1 MPDPREKFTEIYF
14 IILMV
19 FAFIMIS
26 FASNKPRVKENA
38 QQASSSRAAEIIA
51 TSGQAPIQNLGG
63 FAQFLGGTAFS
74 STSTLAASD
83 IDSAVSNATLD
94 PELVLVLKRLSKR
107 DPITKL
113 KALEEFESYL
123 KSKERNE
130 NELTGILD
138 LWTKLFVKLEIDVD
152 RRIRYATYSYV
163 ARVANESFQ
172 EEILSYITNIIL
184 YKTPETLSDPR
195 FTSKEDMVSKYL
207 GVVASSYYSLAH
219 IISQLKEDELG
230 KSAQQ
235 YDNLYSENNDDDDNF
250 ENKNDDYDFKSNDN
264 DNDFEDENVSS
275 IPLQS
280 EIQNSKQYNCNDKKF
295 NFSGKAGSYFQIIHI
310 FYYSYGLTKYQIGK
324 H

>member
-1 MPDPREKFTEIYF
+1 MLNFYF
-14 IILMV
+14 KNCPIISDLTN
-19 FAFIMIS
+19 AAKQILAYLAYLYIWKIK
-26 FASNKPRVKENA
+26 NKPRVKENA

-172 EEILSYITNIIL
+172 AALPPEKRVDVLVFDRKKYYLIL
-184 YKTPETLSDPR
+184 
-195 FTSKEDMVSKYL
+195 
-207 GVVASSYYSLAH
+207 
-219 IISQLKEDELG
+219 
-230 KSAQQ
+230 
-235 YDNLYSENNDDDDNF
+235 
-250 ENKNDDYDFKSNDN
+250 
-264 DNDFEDENVSS
+264 
-275 IPLQS
+275 
-280 EIQNSKQYNCNDKKF
+280 
-295 NFSGKAGSYFQIIHI
+295 QI
-310 FYYSYGLTKYQIGK
+310 
-324 H
+324 